1 MGFPRQELWSGSP
14 FLSLR
19 VLPDL
24 GIKPASPAMQADCLL
39 LSNQGSSTS
48 KETLSKKKKKKSQ
61 YYLFLF
67 EKFIEKSQDVIE
79 TVLSSAARVVTM
91 FTLCPSD
98 TVMVKN
104 KTWLRFDLFCFLCN
118 FLHIL
123 LLLRRTTA
131 ITLLAILK
139 AFILVLLLI
148 YRTLKI
154 FIQFSHPVM
163 STSLWPNGVQH
174 ARPPCPSPTLRAW
187 LNSSQLSRWY

>member
-14 FLSLR
+14 FLSLG

-48 KETLSKKKKKKSQ
+48 KETLSKKKKKNPSQ

-67 EKFIEKSQDVIE
+67 EKFIEKSQDVIK
-79 TVLSSAARVVTM
+79 TVLSSEARMVTM

-104 KTWLRFDLFCFLCN
+104 KT
-118 FLHIL
+118 
-123 LLLRRTTA
+123 
-131 ITLLAILK
+131 
-139 AFILVLLLI
+139 
-148 YRTLKI
+148 
-154 FIQFSHPVM
+154 
-163 STSLWPNGVQH
+163 
-174 ARPPCPSPTLRAW
+174 
-187 LNSSQLSRWY
+187 